1 MLCPLNAS
9 FWIQKNL
16 RNLTS
21 SEWRENYRALNLP
34 SFLETSCYSY
44 LNDTLS
50 CFAIR
55 GSLHQLSPFGMYAPH
70 ALPSSPILVPLDAIW
85 YLNHQSDDKCGQY
98 SCTTTSEMTKYYK
111 KTALKVIC
119 DTETSLMDWCENK
132 RKERQGQVEIDG
144 HSNRCLQHLVERQE
158 ERSEAAGAACKWR
171 GLKRE
176 WLIPIVCMIF
186 KYSLELTNYWSYT
199 KFLLLNEP
207 FFCFLQV
214 HCQCL
219 ITYGVLPDTLPK
231 MRWCYNCPSWQNET
245 QTGKVRF

>member
-1 MLCPLNAS
+1 MLCPPNAS

-34 SFLETSCYSY
+34 SFSETSCYSY

-50 CFAIR
+50 WFAIR

-70 ALPSSPILVPLDAIW
+70 ALPSSPILVPSGCNFIFKPSAGWQVWTVLMHHN
-85 YLNHQSDDKCGQY
+85 LFNDKILP
-98 SCTTTSEMTKYYK
+98 

-119 DTETSLMDWCENK
+119 GTETSLMEWCENK
-132 RKERQGQVEIDG
+132 GKERQGQVEIDG
-144 HSNRCLQHLVERQE
+144 HRDRCLQHLVGRQE

-199 KFLLLNEP
+199 MFLLLEP

-219 ITYGVLPDTLPK
+219 ITYGVLPDMLQK
-231 MRWCYNCPSWQNET
+231 MRWCYNCSSWQNET